1 MQKLQA
7 QNLRMHVVEEES
19 RAAAESAAAELEEV
33 RTKLAAAESAGSD
46 SSSGLEYELSLAVAT
61 RDEAMAGNAALEAH
75 VAELTSS
82 LEAALDAPSPS
93 PSSSSGPSSEEVAA
107 LRLELEEAHAQIAS
121 LEELASKPG
130 QDAAVDSMAST
141 LEMSLLLLKSSW
153 IDLAF
158 REMDFR
164 AIVDEGVDILAGV
177 GGKTSEILQSQLGV
191 STVRDLATLPAYINA
206 LAVDPTDSDANKQ
219 PVSTLLDSSL
229 SPELRKQQVDGLAA
243 LRIRTVGD
251 MRSYKFAMWA
261 AAILELAPS
270 EQRFTMHLN

>member
-7 QNLRMHVVEEES
+7 QNLRMHVVEQES

-33 RTKLAAAESAGSD
+33 QTKLAAAESAGSD

-93 PSSSSGPSSEEVAA
+93 PSSSGPSSEEVAA

>member
-7 QNLRMHVVEEES
+7 QNLRMHVVEQES

-33 RTKLAAAESAGSD
+33 QTKLAAAESAGSD

-93 PSSSSGPSSEEVAA
+93 PSSSGPSSEEVAA

-164 AIVDEGVDILAGV
+164 VIVDEGVDILAGV

>member
-1 MQKLQA
+1 VQKLQA
-7 QNLRMHVVEEES
+7 QNLRMHVVEQES

-33 RTKLAAAESAGSD
+33 QTKLAAAESAGSD

-93 PSSSSGPSSEEVAA
+93 PSSSGPSSEEVAA

-130 QDAAVDSMAST
+130 QDAVVDSMAST

>member
-1 MQKLQA
+1 
-7 QNLRMHVVEEES
+7 MHVVEEES

-93 PSSSSGPSSEEVAA
+93 PSSSGPSSEEVAA

-130 QDAAVDSMAST
+130 QDAVVDSMAST

>member
-93 PSSSSGPSSEEVAA
+93 PSSSAPSSEEVAA

>member
-7 QNLRMHVVEEES
+7 QNLRMHVVEQES

-33 RTKLAAAESAGSD
+33 QTKLAAAESAGSD

-93 PSSSSGPSSEEVAA
+93 PSSSGPSSEEVAA

-130 QDAAVDSMAST
+130 QDAVVDSMAST

-206 LAVDPTDSDANKQ
+206 LAVDPTDSDATKQ

>member
-1 MQKLQA
+1 
-7 QNLRMHVVEEES
+7 MHVVEEES

-33 RTKLAAAESAGSD
+33 QTKLAAAESAGSD

-93 PSSSSGPSSEEVAA
+93 PSSSGPSSEEVAA

-130 QDAAVDSMAST
+130 QDAVVDSMAST

>member
-1 MQKLQA
+1 VQKLQA
-7 QNLRMHVVEEES
+7 QNLRMHVVEQES

-33 RTKLAAAESAGSD
+33 QTKLAAAESAGSD

-93 PSSSSGPSSEEVAA
+93 PSSSGPSSEEVAA

>member
-33 RTKLAAAESAGSD
+33 QTKLAAAESAGSD

-93 PSSSSGPSSEEVAA
+93 PSSSGPSSEEVAA

-130 QDAAVDSMAST
+130 QDAVVDSMAST

>member
-1 MQKLQA
+1 VQKLQA

-93 PSSSSGPSSEEVAA
+93 PSSSGPSSEEVAA

>member
-93 PSSSSGPSSEEVAA
+93 PSSSGPSSEEVAA

-121 LEELASKPG
+121 LEELASKLG
-130 QDAAVDSMAST
+130 QDAEVDSMAST